1 MNHNQL
7 FMDAKTTQYGS
18 HMVMTGSKKPTRT
31 IYINIDTRFRDDTNS
46 STLASYN
53 ITLPD
58 RILGVR
64 SMEVVSAEIPY
75 TMYNVSSNIG
85 NNRFYISYTTNDI
98 NNVETVTIP
107 DGNYTSQSTLLT
119 QINTQI
125 SSLDSS
131 YNTLSVYSENVT
143 GTTYMCNM
151 KNTAQSGSLQI
162 NFGNLAHSP
171 HEKAN
176 LRGTIGW
183 KLGFRD
189 TNYVISSSSGVSG
202 ESFIDIS
209 APKYVYISLDDYSRS
224 VNNSFIAPFSRSVM
238 NKNIIAKIPVS
249 SSGFS
254 FGDTIR
260 ANFINGTLVSD
271 TRVFMG
277 NSGVDLQKFKV
288 ELVDEFGTPV
298 DMNEMDF
305 SFTLRLELE

>member
-1 MNHNQL
+1 MSQQINQL

-31 IYINIDTRFRDDTNS
+31 VYINIDTRFRDDTNS

-58 RILGVR
+58 RILAVR

-85 NNRFYISYTTNDI
+85 NNKFYIYYNTND
-98 NNVETVTIP
+98 NTNAKLVTIP
-107 DGNYTSQSTLLT
+107 DGNYTSPSTFIS

-131 YNTLSVYSENVT
+131 YNKLSLYTQLVT
-143 GTTYMCNM
+143 GTTYMCNI
-151 KNTAQSGSLQI
+151 KNTSSNHSLQI
-162 NFGNLAHSP
+162 NFGNLSHTP
-171 HEKAN
+171 HEKSN
-176 LRGTIGW
+176 LRGTSGW

-189 TNYVISSSSGVSG
+189 TNYIVNAQSGISG

-209 APKYVYISLDDYSRS
+209 APKYVYISIDDFTRS
-224 VNNSFIAPFSRSVM
+224 VNNSFISPFSRSVM
-238 NKNIIAKIPVS
+238 NKNTIAKIPIS
-249 SSGFS
+249 SSGYS
-254 FGDTIR
+254 FGETIR

-271 TRVFMG
+271 TRVYMG
-277 NSGVDLQKFKV
+277 GVDLQRFKV

-298 DMNEMDF
+298 DMNQMDF